1 MLNVVSRLETLKI
14 NYDKLDIARISCG
27 IEEKESLFINKI
39 SQTFKFEVSKL
50 IALFSFNKDTIKDET
65 KYKIVEIN
73 RKDLYDD
80 IDRIRNKELNVYA
93 KLLLPHKATVEEI
106 VLTSN
111 LSLVNNTKIVV
122 PMGMSIRM
130 LDAIDEVSKGIEL
143 CNQHLLPVL
152 SELNLYI
159 STLLSDPKSRSTV
172 SKIDSRKGKDD
183 VDVINKKLNEI
194 LNNVINVNS
203 TEQHKKFKQLY
214 PIILEFGK
222 SYNNYLNLTN
232 IVNVDY
238 LSKVLTLT
246 DQISYKIEE
255 LINQLQS
262 DNENVKVSSNTIK
275 TLLSDTG
282 KAADFVTYATSVF
295 LLSDYLGQTILDTIN
310 KTKNIK

>member
-1 MLNVVSRLETLKI
+1 MINVVSRIDELKTNFEKLEL
-14 NYDKLDIARISCG
+14 ARISCG
-27 IEEKESLFINKI
+27 IEEKESPFINKI
-39 SQTFKFEVSKL
+39 SQTFRNEVNKL
-50 IALFSFNKDTIKDET
+50 ISMFSFNKNTIEKES
-65 KYKIVEIN
+65 KYKIVQVN
-73 RKDLYDD
+73 RKELLSD
-80 IDRIRNKELNVYA
+80 IDSIKNKELNVYS
-93 KLLLPHKATVEEI
+93 KMLLPYKEEVQKI
-106 VLTSN
+106 VLTGN
-111 LSLVNNTKIVV
+111 LTLVNNTKIVV
-122 PMGMSIRM
+122 PMGMNVRM

-143 CNQHLLPVL
+143 CNQHLMPVL
-152 SELNLYI
+152 SELNLFI
-159 STLLSDPKSRSTV
+159 STLLSDPKSRGTV
-172 SKIDSRKGKDD
+172 SKIDSRKGKDS
-183 VDVINKKLNEI
+183 VDNINNKLNEI

-214 PIILEFGK
+214 PIIVEFGK

-255 LINQLQS
+255 LIQQLQS

-310 KTKNIK
+310 KTKDIK